1 MTPPIHAGAAMKPDP
16 TNALHGDPVGGPRW
30 VLVGRHL
37 LGYDSVHDSVG
48 QQVGRAHA
56 LTALCEANLGLP

>member
-1 MTPPIHAGAAMKPDP
+1 
-16 TNALHGDPVGGPRW
+16 
-30 VLVGRHL
+30 VGRHL

-56 LTALCEANLGLP
+56 LTAICEANLGLP